1 MGSAAELSSS
11 GIEMT
16 VSDDSTSH
24 FSARAIDTA
33 GNVSGC
39 SNSVEY
45 VERTHVCR
53 VPRLRGR
60 PFRRAKRALK
70 DADCKLGKVRRT
82 KRKKTAGRRGRLDEA
97 PGRLAPAGRH
107 RRLAPR
113 LEAGDPPP
121 ALTYLPN
128 RSESLD
134 GSASTARFDQG
145 GPCCLEIPVDDRA
158 PLSSYCLL
166 LGAIAFPPEQVARAR
181 VGSHRE
187 ALEACGDSQVGTG
200 FFSANVLLPE
210 QSPFPSR
217 GKILAFNGEV
227 LGHPVIFAHIYG
239 TEPVPTSFVLPFVVR
254 HTNGKYATTLVAYL
268 PKVKANWGFITG
280 VRLKLHR
287 TFRFHGRPHTYLSA
301 SCAAPKGFS
310 SAVFSFAKSEFV
322 FAGGTTV
329 SPALTRTC
337 KVR

>member
-1 MGSAAELSSS
+1 M
-11 GIEMT
+11 
-16 VSDDSTSH
+16 
-24 FSARAIDTA
+24 
-33 GNVSGC
+33 
-39 SNSVEY
+39 
-45 VERTHVCR
+45 
-53 VPRLRGR
+53 RGR
-60 PFRRAKRALK
+60 RAAVIAAAVALTVLVAGLAYAETEQK
-70 DADCKLGKVRRT
+70 QNVRVSFDGSISPQVLPRT
-82 KRKKTAGRRGRLDEA
+82 KEVPVTVLVDTHIDHLGAGE
-97 PGRLAPAGRH
+97 
-107 RRLAPR
+107 
-113 LEAGDPPP
+113 PPK
-121 ALTYLPN
+121 LL
-128 RSESLD
+128 RIS
-134 GSASTARFDQG
+134 
-145 GPCCLEIPVDDRA
+145 LEINRNGHIDYEGLPRCHYKRIQ
-158 PLSSYCLL
+158 PSNN
-166 LGAIAFPPEQVARAR
+166 
-181 VGSHRE
+181 RE

-239 TEPVPTSFVLPFVVR
+239 TQPVPTSFVLPFVVR

-287 TFRFHGRPHTYLSA
+287 TFRFRGRPRTYLSA

-310 SAVFSFAKSEFV
+310 SAVFSFARSEFV

-329 SPALTRTC
+329 TPSLTRTC